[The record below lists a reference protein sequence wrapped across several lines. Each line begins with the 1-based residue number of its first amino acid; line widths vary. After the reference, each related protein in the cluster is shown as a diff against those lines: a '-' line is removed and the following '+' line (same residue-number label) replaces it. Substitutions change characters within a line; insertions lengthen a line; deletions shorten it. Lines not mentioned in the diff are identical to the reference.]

1 MRACTGMN
9 TDQLVEMAE
18 ADKDILAAILFGSSA
33 RGKVYRDIDICLVT
47 DPTRHVN
54 LARKDLAYLARFYF
68 DIHTFPELP
77 VRIRMRVL
85 EEGKCLLS
93 KDGDA
98 LYDIAHK
105 TVQEFEDFKLR
116 YEDYLEEILHG

>member
-1 MRACTGMN
+1 MN

-33 RGKVYRDIDICLVT
+33 RGEVYRDIDICLVT
-47 DPTRHVN
+47 DPERHVN
-54 LARKDLAYLARFYF
+54 LARKDLAYLMRFDF
-68 DIHTFPELP
+68 DIRTFEELP
-77 VRIRMRVL
+77 VCIRMRVL
-85 EEGKCLLS
+85 EEGKCLLLS
-93 KDGDA
+93 KDDDA

-116 YEDYLEEILHG
+116 YEDYLEVILHG